1 MEFRLAIL
9 ADLPQLK
16 KVYKDIIQEM
26 NKQNIEIWDEIY
38 PCEFFEEDIKK
49 RQLYVLVDKDEI
61 VSAFALTKTN
71 IGAISVEWINESDK
85 VYYLDRLG
93 VNKEYSNK
101 GIDSYMLNK
110 AKDISRNL
118 GAEYLRLFVVD
129 INKPAINLYIKNGF
143 NKAKGIYE
151 KKFDNGFVLYEFGY
165 EIKL

>member
-1 MEFRLAIL
+1 M
-9 ADLPQLK
+9 
-16 KVYKDIIQEM
+16 
-26 NKQNIEIWDEIY
+26 
-38 PCEFFEEDIKK
+38 
-49 RQLYVLVDKDEI
+49 
-61 VSAFALTKTN
+61 
-71 IGAISVEWINESDK
+71 
-85 VYYLDRLG
+85 YYLDRLG

-151 KKFDNGFVLYEFGY
+151 KNLIMVLFYMN
-165 EIKL
+165 LDMR